1 MLTLPPN
8 TQLSK
13 TVMSAMAST
22 ALEFSEDVVRRTNP
36 VLIDIFTRIEN
47 GESTHEEEI
56 AMLFSNYRKYR
67 KIDG

>member
-1 MLTLPPN
+1 
-8 TQLSK
+8 
-13 TVMSAMAST
+13 MSAMAST

-36 VLIDIFTRIEN
+36 ILINIFTRIEN